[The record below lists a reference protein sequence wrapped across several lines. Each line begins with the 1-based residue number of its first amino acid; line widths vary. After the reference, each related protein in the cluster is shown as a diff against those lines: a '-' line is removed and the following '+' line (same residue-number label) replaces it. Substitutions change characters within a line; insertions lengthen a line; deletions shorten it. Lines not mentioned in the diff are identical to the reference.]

1 MILTK
6 IPVKKK
12 NDVYLVITDAFRE
25 DGKVKR
31 RSVKSLGYLSKLK
44 EQYDDPIAYFTEV
57 ARQMTEEKK
66 LTGGIRTI
74 KIDFSNKSTSENC
87 LFNCGSMFI
96 KKAFDSLKL
105 DYIFR
110 KYKDKSKIKANLAGI
125 FEFLTINQ
133 IIDPSS
139 KLSSFYKKDMYL
151 KKYNFDLDEIYR
163 SLSYINKIDKEIQ
176 SQIYKNSFNLCERDA
191 SKLYYDCTNYY
202 FEIEVE
208 DEFRKFGFSKEH
220 RPNPIVQMGMF
231 IDGSGIPVGY
241 DLFSGNKNEQLSMIP
256 IEKEILKTYKTSKVV
271 VCADAGLCSGNNKI
285 FNSFADKNY
294 IFVQSLKKAKSYIN
308 DEIFDENNDKW
319 VKINENLKYYS
330 RNINDKVSTT
340 LFSNGTMMVN
350 HEAKLIITFD
360 QDFCDYM
367 KMVRQKRIEKALKII
382 ENPNSFTKETSK
394 DGKQYIK
401 TINYDGNGEIIE
413 KKLELDFEKIHE
425 EEKYDGYYALITS
438 LVDENPMNIIGIN
451 KQRWS
456 IEDCFRTLKT
466 DLKARP
472 VFLSSEDRIRTH
484 FLIAYTSL
492 VLLKLIQKLL
502 KKTISEEDSTM
513 PKILYALRNFSIVKI
528 ENSIYKNCGTNEIIQ
543 ELCKIFNV
551 KLDNDFIKGDYL
563 KSFLK

>member
-191 SKLYYDCTNYY
+191 S
-202 FEIEVE
+202 
-208 DEFRKFGFSKEH
+208 
-220 RPNPIVQMGMF
+220 
-231 IDGSGIPVGY
+231 
-241 DLFSGNKNEQLSMIP
+241 
-256 IEKEILKTYKTSKVV
+256 
-271 VCADAGLCSGNNKI
+271 
-285 FNSFADKNY
+285 
-294 IFVQSLKKAKSYIN
+294 
-308 DEIFDENNDKW
+308 
-319 VKINENLKYYS
+319 
-330 RNINDKVSTT
+330 T
-340 LFSNGTMMVN
+340 LLRL
-350 HEAKLIITFD
+350 H
-360 QDFCDYM
+360 
-367 KMVRQKRIEKALKII
+367 
-382 ENPNSFTKETSK
+382 
-394 DGKQYIK
+394 
-401 TINYDGNGEIIE
+401 
-413 KKLELDFEKIHE
+413 
-425 EEKYDGYYALITS
+425 
-438 LVDENPMNIIGIN
+438 
-451 KQRWS
+451 
-456 IEDCFRTLKT
+456 
-466 DLKARP
+466 
-472 VFLSSEDRIRTH
+472 
-484 FLIAYTSL
+484 
-492 VLLKLIQKLL
+492 KLL
-502 KKTISEEDSTM
+502 
-513 PKILYALRNFSIVKI
+513 F
-528 ENSIYKNCGTNEIIQ
+528 
-543 ELCKIFNV
+543 
-551 KLDNDFIKGDYL
+551 
-563 KSFLK
+563 